1 MAKPKSYI
9 EISFES
15 IKVFTDNGTLDLH
28 ELGFLLGIALRD
40 GVVDDDE
47 KRVLGRIFKE
57 AEKGR
62 LEPRVQERIAEVRRK
77 HAIPA

>member
-1 MAKPKSYI
+1 MPTPKSYI

-15 IKVFTDNGTLDLH
+15 IKVFSDDGQLDLH

-57 AEKGR
+57 AEKGK
-62 LEPRVQERIAEVRRK
+62 LQPRVQERIAEVRRR
-77 HAIPA
+77 HGIPE